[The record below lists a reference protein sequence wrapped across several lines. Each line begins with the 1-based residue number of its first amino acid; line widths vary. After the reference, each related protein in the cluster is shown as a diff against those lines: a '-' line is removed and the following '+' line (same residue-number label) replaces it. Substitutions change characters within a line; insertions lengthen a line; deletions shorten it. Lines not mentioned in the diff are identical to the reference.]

1 MLHEVSQLN
10 NTVPEGFGLRLKAER
25 QRLKLN
31 QAEFA
36 ALGGVSRPSQVYYES
51 EQRVPDV
58 RYLAALC
65 EKVDVMYILS
75 GKRHTEANTKAIDA
89 SVIQA
94 ILTTI
99 DAWENTSVRLIT
111 DRFRA
116 ELVSLFLQ
124 QVDANG
130 KVDTD
135 LIKSTLR
142 ILDTQSAT
150 SIC

>member
-1 MLHEVSQLN
+1 VEHKGSHN
-10 NTVPEGFGLRLKAER
+10 SNTRSAGFGIRLKEER

-31 QAEFA
+31 QAEFGV
-36 ALGGVSRPSQVYYES
+36 LGGVSRPAQAHYES
-51 EQRVPDV
+51 ELRVPDLK
-58 RYLAALC
+58 YLAALC
-65 EKVDVMYILS
+65 ENVDVMYILS
-75 GKRHTEANTKAIDA
+75 GKRHTDAKVKAIEA
-89 SVIQA
+89 SAIQA

-99 DAWENTSVRLIT
+99 DAWESTSVRPIT